1 MQQFANVKAK
11 TLPPMGNLYGNSYVV
26 DLRQAQV
33 RLKLMNNE
41 VDSKYTILLRLTTNF
56 INMVIYI

>member
-11 TLPPMGNLYGNSYVV
+11 TLPPMGNLYGNSYIV

-33 RLKLMNNE
+33 RLKVMNNE
-41 VDSKYTILLRLTTNF
+41 VDSKKTS
-56 INMVIYI
+56 